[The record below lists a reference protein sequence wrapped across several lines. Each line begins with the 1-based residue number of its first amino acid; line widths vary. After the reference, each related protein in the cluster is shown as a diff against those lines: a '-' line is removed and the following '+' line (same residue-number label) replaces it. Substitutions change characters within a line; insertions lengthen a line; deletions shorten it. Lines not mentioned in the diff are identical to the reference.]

1 MGVRG
6 RLASGT
12 AWTTLKFCKKAQNNH
27 LLFFGR
33 FLNFF
38 FFFLVNGSPPCWEKK
53 NPTTKQTPHN
63 NALLSLGP
71 ISRLHS
77 SPDKVNKL
85 ER

>member
-6 RLASGT
+6 RLANGT
-12 AWTTLKFCKKAQNNH
+12 AIWTTLKFCKKALNNH

-33 FLNFF
+33 FLIVL
-38 FFFLVNGSPPCWEKK
+38 FFLVNGSPPCWEKK